1 VQRPPLNPIKMTKD
15 KITTKQLK
23 AIVKVFCIA
32 DEISKSSNRKYS
44 VNEIYNKGYDK
55 FKTKSK

>member
-1 VQRPPLNPIKMTKD
+1 MTKD

-23 AIVKVFCIA
+23 TIVKVFCIA